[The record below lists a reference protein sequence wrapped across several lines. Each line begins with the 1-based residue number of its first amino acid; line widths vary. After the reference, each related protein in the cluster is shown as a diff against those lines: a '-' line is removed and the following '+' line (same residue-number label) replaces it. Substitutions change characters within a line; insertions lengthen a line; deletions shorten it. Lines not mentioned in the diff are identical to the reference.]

1 MVCVVMGYRL
11 RQRGAAVSVVCLLA
25 AVPCRVAAQTA
36 PRPDE
41 PGATITNPEAMP
53 RPVARAVRASGPIRI
68 DGALDELDW
77 MQAPALDRFIQSQPR
92 TGYPASEIT
101 IVRILYDA
109 HRLYIGA
116 ECRDSE
122 PQRLVIP
129 SLEQDFESGDSD
141 IFGVTLDT
149 FHDRRN
155 AFMFLV
161 NPRGAV
167 KDAQDFDDSR
177 LEDAAWEGV
186 IEVKTRI
193 HEQGWTVE
201 LALPFTTLRF
211 DPRLTQQTW
220 GLNFLRRIRRRNEES
235 YWAPI
240 DRRDRIHRMS
250 KAGTLEGLQG
260 LRAGRNLTVK
270 PYVLGANLSGRALT
284 QPAGADFNA
293 GGDLKYGL
301 TPQLTLDLTV
311 RTEFSQVEVDQEQVN
326 LTRFPLFFPEKRDF
340 FLENSG
346 TFAFGDI
353 SERSL
358 RLGASL
364 RDFTLFHSRRIGLT
378 SDGQPLPI
386 LGGGRLTGKVRGF
399 ELGLLNIQTQH
410 SDRAPAENFS
420 AVRVRKSLG
429 GRGDAGIVLLNRQAT
444 ETSSRPYNRSVG
456 ADLNLRFLQNLVV
469 NSYVAATEDPIATG
483 STTAARLTAG
493 WRDRFWDA
501 SAFVKQV
508 GDGFE
513 PRMGFVR
520 RRDMRHSYAT
530 LGVHPRPR
538 LRFVQE
544 LNPYIEVDYITNLRS
559 VLETRNTTLGFD
571 VPFQDGGRFGVTY
584 NDAFERLFEPFP
596 VLSRTVIQPGDYN
609 FGETTL
615 SYRTSAGRAL
625 SGQVNVSRGGY
636 YSGDKTSVSLGALW
650 RPNYRL
656 SMDLSVQRNDVD
668 LPDETFG
675 ANVFGVRVKY
685 GFSTTLF
692 ASGYLQYN
700 AAADQVV
707 TNLRF
712 NFIHSPL
719 SDLFVVYTERRE
731 TSAPRPLE
739 RAFTVKFTKLLAF

>member
-1 MVCVVMGYRL
+1 
-11 RQRGAAVSVVCLLA
+11 
-25 AVPCRVAAQTA
+25 
-36 PRPDE
+36 
-41 PGATITNPEAMP
+41 MP

-68 DGALDELDW
+68 DGALDEPGW
-77 MQAPALDRFIQSQPR
+77 QQAPALDGFIQSQPR

-101 IVRILYDA
+101 SVRILYDEG
-109 HRLYIGA
+109 RLYIGA

-122 PQRLVIP
+122 PDRLVIP

-141 IFGVTLDT
+141 IFGVALDT

-193 HEQGWTVE
+193 HDQGWTVE

-211 DPRLTQQTW
+211 NPQLAQQVW
-220 GLNFLRRIRRRNEES
+220 GVNFLRRIRRKNEEA
-235 YWAPI
+235 YWAPL

-250 KAGTLEGLQG
+250 KAGTLEGLQN
-260 LRAGRNLTVK
+260 LRAGRNLTIK
-270 PYVLGANLSGRALT
+270 PYALGANLSGHALT

-293 GGDLKYGL
+293 GGDLKYGV
-301 TPQLTLDLTV
+301 TSQLTLDLTV
-311 RTEFSQVEVDQEQVN
+311 RTDFSQVEVDQEQVN

-378 SDGQPLPI
+378 FDGQPLPI
-386 LGGGRLTGKVRGF
+386 LGGGRLTGKARGF
-399 ELGLLNIQTQH
+399 ELGLLNIQTRG
-410 SDRAPAENFS
+410 SDRAPAENFA
-420 AVRVRKSLG
+420 AVRVRKSLAG
-429 GRGDAGIVLLNRQAT
+429 HGDAGVLFLNREAT
-444 ETSSRPYNRSVG
+444 ETSSRPYNRSFG

-469 NSYVAATEDPIATG
+469 NSYFAATEDPIARG
-483 STTAARLTAG
+483 SNTAARLTVG

-530 LGVHPRPR
+530 LGIHPRPH
-538 LRFVQE
+538 LRFIQE

-584 NDAFERLFEPFP
+584 NDGFERLFEPFR
-596 VLSRTVIQPGDYN
+596 VLSHTVIRPGDYD

-615 SYRTSAGRAL
+615 SYRSSAGRAL
-625 SGQVNVSRGGY
+625 SGQVNLSHGGY
-636 YSGDKTSVSLGALW
+636 YSGDKTSVSLSALW

-668 LPDETFG
+668 LPDETFS

-692 ASGYLQYN
+692 ASAYLQYN

-707 TNLRF
+707 TNLRV

-731 TSAPRPLE
+731 TSVPRPLE
-739 RAFTVKFTKLLAF
+739 RAFTVKVTKLLAF